1 MKVKML
7 LKWARKSVLT
17 LTRCPH
23 ISRYKD
29 IKITT
34 KCGGLH
40 DLVPFAQ
47 FKKREKHP
55 WKSVN
60 FSRVAGF
67 KPATLPKL
75 TLLHGFFSR
84 FLNCK
89 NGTKLRNAPQMV
101 IFKRLHIIR
110 VKKYL
115 ESFLYK
121 LIWFSVEKAFG
132 VPGTK
137 YF

>member
-1 MKVKML
+1 ML
-7 LKWARKSVLT
+7 RILT
-17 LTRCPH
+17 SKFQIVWWFFDVQPNIISHSTRNW
-23 ISRYKD
+23 I
-29 IKITT
+29 
-34 KCGGLH
+34 CGALR
-40 DLVPFAQ
+40 DLVPFVK
-47 FKKREKHP
+47 FKKCGKHP
-55 WKSVN
+55 WRSVN

-89 NGTKLRNAPQMV
+89 NGTKSRNAPQMV